1 MPALSKKLRDEKAM
15 TERERL
21 KREIKL
27 LAQTIEANAVTLASK
42 TMTLDDREA
51 LKRQMTIRIAHQRLL
66 ERRLDRL
73 HPAEMN
79 RPDICANE
87 QPFEEIAIVS
97 LRRSRWIPTP
107 QTSGL

>member
-1 MPALSKKLRDEKAM
+1 M

-51 LKRQMTIRIAHQRLL
+51 LNRQMTIRIAHQRLL
-66 ERRLDRL
+66 
-73 HPAEMN
+73 A
-79 RPDICANE
+79 A
-87 QPFEEIAIVS
+87 VS
-97 LRRSRWIPTP
+97 IKGYW
-107 QTSGL
+107 SGG

>member
-1 MPALSKKLRDEKAM
+1 M

-51 LKRQMTIRIAHQRLL
+51 LNRQMMIRIAHQRLL

-73 HPAEMN
+73 TLG
-79 RPDICANE
+79 RDE
-87 QPFEEIAIVS
+87 QPRY
-97 LRRSRWIPTP
+97 LR
-107 QTSGL
+107 